1 MASGYGNHKYYEKG
15 KMKYGE
21 DFVTSKYSI
30 LPGGPERFKMIKTSG
45 RECFC
50 GYYALNIGLGI
61 CGRQT
66 DKDAKSIIKDYKDYL
81 SKNDRKIHGKKLEN
95 INILVPHINEQIGIG
110 YIYSYLYKANEN
122 RYKNSK
128 KSGKFDWVETP
139 FWPWAS
145 INYNVRIHVYSNFEK
160 TWQHFSPNTEEELC
174 DIYIYNEDERH
185 YSAMEPVLK
194 SVTEKKLKSSS
205 IKKPK
210 ASPPGLENNLK
221 RREENVKRREN
232 NVKRRENN
240 VKRRED
246 NLKRKENALKG
257 KSIKAPPEK
266 SSITHNINSIK
277 ENIRKRIENR
287 KNAIK
292 NLLINYQNGKIKNT
306 NNLKQRIKELRDEKN
321 KNRQLINNLKQN
333 INKKNYRELIRIIE
347 S

>member
-232 NVKRRENN
+232 NVKRRE
-240 VKRRED
+240 D